1 MADIVATCI
10 CEEVLSVTLKHVVR
24 EFTAIEGPILP
35 LVQTLALFFTVD
47 VLAAELDLAVL
58 P

>member
-1 MADIVATCI
+1 MAHIVATCV
-10 CEEVLSVTLKHVVR
+10 CEEVLSVTLKHVVC
-24 EFTAIEGPILP
+24 EFTPIEGPILP
-35 LVQTLALFFTVD
+35 LVQTLALLLTVD